1 MEKEERGGGGKETEE
16 RKTLFSNRILF
27 SAEALSFWTS
37 YGSKLEAK
45 CYWNSLSRINS
56 NFSNSWSLV
65 RFLLMRSAAKFG
77 HSKLEEAMLEGLCTS
92 SNRMIRNKN
101 AAVFLNRGKTYSAN
115 LPVVL
120 RLKSEAHKLKVWPT
134 AKSRHQ
140 HHQCY
145 TKTLKINCFFYVC
158 FFLFEMALS
167 LLHSNTVSLTQ
178 TGVKVGL

>member
-1 MEKEERGGGGKETEE
+1 
-16 RKTLFSNRILF
+16 
-27 SAEALSFWTS
+27 
-37 YGSKLEAK
+37 
-45 CYWNSLSRINS
+45 
-56 NFSNSWSLV
+56 
-65 RFLLMRSAAKFG
+65 
-77 HSKLEEAMLEGLCTS
+77 MLEGLCTS

-178 TGVKVGL
+178 TGVKVGLQGFLPKNLQSKCKIYLSATSLFFCAQFSRYGVNSCLEVNKLRFYVIFLSEKFLGLHIQTVLLQ